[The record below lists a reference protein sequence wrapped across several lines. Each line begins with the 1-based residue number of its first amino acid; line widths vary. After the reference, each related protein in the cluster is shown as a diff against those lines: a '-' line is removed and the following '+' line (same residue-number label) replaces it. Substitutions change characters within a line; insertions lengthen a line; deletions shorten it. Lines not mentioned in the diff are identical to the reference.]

1 MSDLDPVLGK
11 MIFQNVIRWTPLLI
25 GLALLLVG
33 AGYIET
39 RQTLVGAFVL
49 LVGLGLVALPFM
61 RLLKEALEIDQD

>member
-11 MIFQNVIRWTPLLI
+11 MIFQNVLRWTPLLI

-39 RQTLVGAFVL
+39 HQILVGAFIV
-49 LVGLGLVALPFM
+49 LVGLGLLALPFLP
-61 RLLKEALEIDQD
+61 LLKEVLEIE

>member
-11 MIFQNVIRWTPLLI
+11 MIFQNVLRWTPLLI

-39 RQTLVGAFVL
+39 HQILVGSFIM
-49 LVGLGLVALPFM
+49 LVGLGLLALPFLP
-61 RLLKEALEIDQD
+61 LLKEVLEIE